1 MKALVA
7 LGLASCLAI
16 AGCTVQPLYGG
27 LQGATSA
34 YSQAAPDMAAIYIS
48 QPQDRVHQQVRN
60 NLAFMFYGGGAQ
72 PTDPR
77 YHLDFTVT
85 AAVETGA
92 TYFPSND
99 NAIPQGE
106 LPPSSQTLI
115 LTALYSV
122 VDVETGEQITVGR
135 TATMAN
141 FDNPAQE
148 LARQR
153 AQLNAEDRAAR
164 ELAAQIGLDVAAKM
178 RGRRG

>member
-7 LGLASCLAI
+7 LGLASCLAL

-72 PTDPR
+72 PADPR

-85 AAVETGA
+85 VVRDTGAAVND
-92 TYFPSND
+92 PSLLRPED
-99 NAIPQGE
+99 VQSTSAII
-106 LPPSSQTLI
+106 I
-115 LTALYSV
+115 LSALYSV
-122 VDVETGEQITVGR
+122 VDVQTGESITVGR
-135 TATMAN
+135 AETISSS
-141 FDNPAQE
+141 DLE
-148 LARQR
+148 LQDFSNQR
-153 AQLNAEDRAAR
+153 ALQNAEDRAAR
-164 ELAAQIGLDVAAKM
+164 ELAAQIGLNVAAKM
-178 RGRRG
+178 RERRG